1 MESQDILRTFVND
14 SQTIYR
20 FENGLGLSVLKLHNN
35 EHNYSN
41 QYEIAVIQFIDKDK
55 YRLIYPDF
63 MNGDVIRCSTLDE
76 IDKYLEIIKRIL

>member
-1 MESQDILRTFVND
+1 MESQNILCTFVNG
-14 SQTIYR
+14 SQSIYR

-55 YRLIYPDF
+55 YKLIYPDF